1 MPRVRSE
8 LPVKG
13 LCGRGQ
19 LLETHL
25 ASGGGSGAGA
35 AGRWSACLESVE
47 PERRNSKGSEE
58 LERRSGPG
66 QGPGFP
72 SSSGELVLHS

>member
-25 ASGGGSGAGA
+25 ASGGRKRG
-35 AGRWSACLESVE
+35 WSSWQVVSV
-47 PERRNSKGSEE
+47 
-58 LERRSGPG
+58 
-66 QGPGFP
+66 
-72 SSSGELVLHS
+72 SGERLT